1 MRNSKVKGFTL
12 IELIVVIAIIG
23 VLAAILVPSM
33 LGYVQNS
40 RITQANSNAKQVY
53 TAVAAEL
60 TQASIDGKPIS
71 EGSTTYKWTGAIT
84 PASIAK
90 RAAVN
95 GLVLFDYLG
104 EGYSGYGAAFI
115 NGTSYTIKAAAWG
128 SNQNCL
134 TKGTDKLKAGK
145 DGKVDETNI
154 PTAASQKTDIK
165 TTNIVYGFYPLKGNS

>member
-71 EGSTTYKWTGAIT
+71 EGSTTYEWTDAIT

-104 EGYSGYGAAFI
+104 EGYSGEGYALIHG
-115 NGTSYTIKAAAWG
+115 GSYTIKAACWG
-128 SNQNCL
+128 SNTTCA
-134 TKGTDKLKAGK
+134 TAGK
-145 DGKVDETNI
+145 GKVDGGTKFTESSI
-154 PTAASQKTDIK
+154 PTAESQKNEIK
-165 TTNIVYGFYPLKGNS
+165 ETNIVYGFYPLKGNS

>member
-60 TQASIDGKPIS
+60 TQASIDGKTIS
-71 EGSTTYKWTGAIT
+71 TSTSTSTPTTTFTWTGAIT
-84 PASIAK
+84 PASIANNG
-90 RAAVN
+90 AVN

-104 EGYSGYGAAFI
+104 EGYSGEGYALIHG
-115 NGTSYTIKAAAWG
+115 GSYTIKAACWG
-128 SNQNCL
+128 SNTTCAIAGQ
-134 TKGTDKLKAGK
+134 KGENA
-145 DGKVDETNI
+145 I
-154 PTAASQKTDIK
+154 PTAEEQKAEIK
-165 TTNIVYGFYPLKGNS
+165 GNNIVYGFYPLKGNS